1 MGTQTETRRAKIN
14 WLQYRYIAERPFHT
28 SDAAAA
34 RVVEVSDS
42 TISNWN
48 ADPEFRAQV
57 QAFLDGQLMESRA
70 QLAKLRDKAIVRLN
84 VLLDARDVRT
94 RLRAVV
100 EVLDRVGLMRGE
112 SLEVGVS
119 PALAALLADAGEKEE
134 SGDG

>member
-34 RVVEVSDS
+34 RAVGVSDS
-42 TISNWN
+42 CVSNWN
-48 ADPEFRAQV
+48 ADPEFRAR
-57 QAFLDGQLMESRA
+57 ADTFLGDQLAESRA
-70 QLAKLRDKAIVRLN
+70 QLAKLRDKAIVRLD

-112 SLEVGVS
+112 SIEVGVS
-119 PALAALLADAGEKEE
+119 SALAELLSKAKEE
-134 SGDG
+134 E